1 MPKLPLAIQGLI
13 CRTMHNNKRHAAL
26 TSTYTSYPQ
35 VMSVFSQIKKSK
47 KKDIHSPVDNFQNS
61 ALTSTYTSTLDSMV
75 YAGRIQEQK
84 ALGHYSKSDCFYSLS
99 SLIKRDKNKKLL
111 AFIALLT
118 LIALLGVS
126 TAYANPN
133 TEAYKLYAHMKLGSD
148 KQYRCL
154 VELWTMESHWNPR
167 ADNPKSS
174 AYGIP
179 QLLNMKSTNPY
190 VQIDKG
196 LIYITKR
203 YSNSCKA
210 LAHHKRVGHY

>member
-1 MPKLPLAIQGLI
+1 MPKLPLAVQGLI
-13 CRTMHNNKRHAAL
+13 CKVIHRSYSQARNPVDNSSHAAL
-26 TSTYTSYPQ
+26 TST
-35 VMSVFSQIKKSK
+35 F
-47 KKDIHSPVDNFQNS
+47 
-61 ALTSTYTSTLDSMV
+61 TSTLDSMV

-99 SLIKRDKNKKLL
+99 SLIKRDKNKRLL
-111 AFIALLT
+111 AFLAFLT

-126 TAYANPN
+126 TAYANPS

-154 VELWTMESHWNPR
+154 VDLWTMESHWNPR
-167 ADNPKSS
+167 ANNPKSS

-196 LIYITKR
+196 LLYIAKR
-203 YSNSCKA
+203 YGLPCKA
-210 LAHHKRVGHY
+210 KEYHSKKGHY

>member
-1 MPKLPLAIQGLI
+1 MS
-13 CRTMHNNKRHAAL
+13 NKRHAVL
-26 TSTYTSYPQ
+26 TSTFTSYPQ
-35 VMSVFSQIKKSK
+35 VMSISSQIKKSN
-47 KKDIHSPVDNFQNS
+47 KKDIHSPVDNFRH
-61 ALTSTYTSTLDSMV
+61 AVLTSTFTLPLDSVV

-99 SLIKRDKNKKLL
+99 SLIKRDKNKR
-111 AFIALLT
+111 LLT
-118 LIALLGVS
+118 LIIICSLFALLGVS
-126 TAYANPN
+126 TAYGSNPN
-133 TEAYKLYAHMKLGSD
+133 VEAYKLYAHMKLGSD

-154 VELWTMESHWNPR
+154 VDLWTMESHWNPR

-196 LIYITKR
+196 LLYITKR
-203 YSNSCKA
+203 YKLPCKA
-210 LAHHKRVGHY
+210 LAYHNKKGHY

>member
-1 MPKLPLAIQGLI
+1 MPKLPLAVQGLI
-13 CRTMHNNKRHAAL
+13 CKVIHR
-26 TSTYTSYPQ
+26 SYPQ
-35 VMSVFSQIKKSK
+35 ARK
-47 KKDIHSPVDNFQNS
+47 PVYNPLRHAVNERNS
-61 ALTSTYTSTLDSMV
+61 YPHLDSMV

-99 SLIKRDKNKKLL
+99 SSIKRDKDKRLL
-111 AFIALLT
+111 AFVAILT

-126 TAYANPN
+126 TAYASPS

-154 VELWTMESHWNPR
+154 VDLWTIESHWNPR

-196 LIYITKR
+196 LLYIAKR
-203 YSNSCKA
+203 HGLPCKA
-210 LAHHKRVGHY
+210 LAYHSKKGHY

>member
-1 MPKLPLAIQGLI
+1 MPKLPLAVQSLI
-13 CRTMHNNKRHAAL
+13 CRTMHNNKRHAAV

-47 KKDIHSPVDNFQNS
+47 KKDMHSPVNNYQHT
-61 ALTSTYTSTLDSMV
+61 ALTSTFTSTLDSIV

-99 SLIKRDKNKKLL
+99 SSIKRDKDKRLL
-111 AFIALLT
+111 AFVAILT

-126 TAYANPN
+126 TAYASPS

-154 VELWTMESHWNPR
+154 VDLWTIESHWNPR

-196 LIYITKR
+196 LLYIAKR
-203 YSNSCKA
+203 HGLPCKA
-210 LAHHKRVGHY
+210 LAYHSKKGHY

>member
-1 MPKLPLAIQGLI
+1 MPKLSTPYTQAKAFITKRYNRYIVIAGNRYKIVINKQGEYTL
-13 CRTMHNNKRHAAL
+13 KAL
-26 TSTYTSYPQ
+26 D
-35 VMSVFSQIKKSK
+35 KG
-47 KKDIHSPVDNFQNS
+47 
-61 ALTSTYTSTLDSMV
+61 V
-75 YAGRIQEQK
+75 YAGHVQGQQDLEQ
-84 ALGHYSKSDCFYSLS
+84 LQQSDSYSLS
-99 SLIKRDKNKKLL
+99 SCKKSKRNKKLL
-111 AFIALLT
+111 LLAALLA

-126 TAYANPN
+126 TAYGNPS

-154 VELWTMESHWNPR
+154 VDLWTMESHWNPR

-196 LIYITKR
+196 LLYITKR
-203 YSNSCKA
+203 YKLPCKA
-210 LAHHKRVGHY
+210 LAYHNKKGHY